1 MKMTILKK
9 QDDAEM
15 TIQSQIEDNS
25 ILIEVQQ

>member
-1 MKMTILKK
+1 MTILKK